1 MLITYP
7 NVPTVKRR
15 NAKSTILRWMNSVVN
30 VKTNYGGG
38 RVMMMSMTVTMTL
51 LVKIGMKLILTI
63 TILRPF
69 FPCASAV
76 WVGDANDVYEMLL
89 YCL

>member
-30 VKTNYGGG
+30 VKRNYGGG
-38 RVMMMSMTVTMTL
+38 RVLMMMMSMTMTL
-51 LVKIGMKLILTI
+51 LGKVGMKLILTI
-63 TILRPF
+63 IILHPF
-69 FPCASAV
+69 LPCASVA